1 VCVGR
6 PNVLRAIAVECSV
19 ITASLDDGT
28 QCVDAVQS
36 RTPAVILET
45 DEQLTVDAAREFP
58 DRSALTTQGHDV
70 DQTSPQ
76 IRRRLRHRTS
86 CRVSGDRAHGE
97 HVRAVAHP
105 RHERRPSQE
114 VGGEALRSILSPTE
128 EIERRVGTSSPSPT
142 LTSSASSH
150 DVGPLY
156 RREAVAP
163 VAVGAQEVG

>member
-1 VCVGR
+1 M
-6 PNVLRAIAVECSV
+6 
-19 ITASLDDGT
+19 
-28 QCVDAVQS
+28 QC

-70 DQTSPQ
+70 DQTQS
-76 IRRRLRHRTS
+76 LKFVVAFDTERHAEYLET
-86 CRVSGDRAHGE
+86 GAHGE

-128 EIERRVGTSSPSPT
+128 EIERRVGDLVAESHAHQLGLEATTS
-142 LTSSASSH
+142 
-150 DVGPLY
+150 GPLY

-163 VAVGAQEVG
+163 VAVGAQEVGVENADRRHASDLANQSLKAV